1 VADNPIVH
9 YATDA
14 LLDQRLF
21 ALVPEKYDVFV
32 AVLNNAPPAGP
43 KLKSLMKRKPLW
55 EK

>member
-9 YATDA
+9 YATDG

-21 ALVPEKYDVFV
+21 VLVPERYDAFV
-32 AVLNNAPPAGP
+32 AALDNAPPAGP
-43 KLKSLMKRKPLW
+43 KLKALMKRKPLW